1 MASFP
6 RTRMRRNRASTFIR
20 SLVAENRV
28 TAADL
33 ILPLFLTDGAQSTP
47 VASMPGVSRNT
58 IDDALRVAEQASALG
73 IPALALFPEVDAS
86 LKTPDCAE
94 SWREDNLINRAV
106 GRLKQAFPDLGLI
119 TDVALDPY
127 NPQGH
132 DGYLVGDRIVNDETI
147 EALVEQALS
156 LTRAG
161 TDIVA
166 PSDMMDGR
174 IGVIRDALDAEG
186 FTDVGLMSYAV
197 KYASAYYGPFRD
209 AIGSRGALK
218 GDKKTYQMDTANA
231 LEGLR
236 EVELDIEEGA
246 DTVMVKPGLPYL
258 DMVCRVKETFGVP
271 TFAYQVSGEYAAIM
285 AAAENGWLDHDRVWL
300 ETLLSFKRAGADGVL
315 TYGALKVAGLL
326 AEGA

>member
-33 ILPLFLTDGAQSTP
+33 ILPLFLTDGVQSTP

-106 GRLKQAFPDLGLI
+106 RRLKQAFPDLGLI

-147 EALVEQALS
+147 EALVKQALS
-156 LTRAG
+156 LAHAG

-209 AIGSRGALK
+209 AIGSGGALK

>member
-6 RTRMRRNRASTFIR
+6 RTRMRRNRASAFIR

-33 ILPLFLTDGAQSTP
+33 ILPLFLTDGVQSTP

-106 GRLKQAFPDLGLI
+106 RRLKQAFPDLGLI

-147 EALVEQALS
+147 EALVKQALS
-156 LTRAG
+156 LAHAG

-209 AIGSRGALK
+209 AIGSGGALK

>member
-6 RTRMRRNRASTFIR
+6 RTRMRRNRASAFIR

-106 GRLKQAFPDLGLI
+106 RRLKQAFPDLGLI

-147 EALVEQALS
+147 EALVKQALS
-156 LTRAG
+156 LARAG

-209 AIGSRGALK
+209 AIGSGGALK

>member
-33 ILPLFLTDGAQSTP
+33 ILPLFLTDGVQSTP

-58 IDDALRVAEQASALG
+58 IDDALRVAEQASAQG

-106 GRLKQAFPDLGLI
+106 RRLKQAFPDLGLI

-147 EALVEQALS
+147 EALVKQALS
-156 LTRAG
+156 LAHAG

-209 AIGSRGALK
+209 AIGSGGALK

>member
-1 MASFP
+1 
-6 RTRMRRNRASTFIR
+6 MRRNRASAFIR

-33 ILPLFLTDGAQSTP
+33 ILPLFLTDGVQSTP

-106 GRLKQAFPDLGLI
+106 RRLKQAFPDLGLI

-147 EALVEQALS
+147 EALVKQALS
-156 LTRAG
+156 LAHAG

-209 AIGSRGALK
+209 AIGSGGALK

>member
-6 RTRMRRNRASTFIR
+6 RTRMRRNRASAFIR

-28 TAADL
+28 SAADL

-94 SWREDNLINRAV
+94 SWREGNLINRAV

-147 EALVEQALS
+147 EALVKQALS
-156 LTRAG
+156 LARAG

-186 FTDVGLMSYAV
+186 FTDIGLMSYAV

-209 AIGSRGALK
+209 AIGSGGALK

>member
-33 ILPLFLTDGAQSTP
+33 ILPLFLTDGVQSTP

-94 SWREDNLINRAV
+94 SWREGNLINRAV

-132 DGYLVGDRIVNDETI
+132 DGYLVADRIVNDETI
-147 EALVEQALS
+147 EALVKQALS
-156 LTRAG
+156 LAHAG

-209 AIGSRGALK
+209 AIGSGGALK

>member
-1 MASFP
+1 M
-6 RTRMRRNRASTFIR
+6 
-20 SLVAENRV
+20 
-28 TAADL
+28 
-33 ILPLFLTDGAQSTP
+33 
-47 VASMPGVSRNT
+47 
-58 IDDALRVAEQASALG
+58 
-73 IPALALFPEVDAS
+73 
-86 LKTPDCAE
+86 
-94 SWREDNLINRAV
+94 
-106 GRLKQAFPDLGLI
+106 
-119 TDVALDPY
+119 
-127 NPQGH
+127 
-132 DGYLVGDRIVNDETI
+132 GDRIVNDETI
-147 EALVEQALS
+147 EALVKQALS
-156 LTRAG
+156 LARAG

-209 AIGSRGALK
+209 AIGSGGALK

-315 TYGALKVAGLL
+315 TTERSRSRDCWLREPDLRDPEPTMRACRTGLYDKRVGGGRRGRYGPFMLTGQPLASSSASFSDVRPWLFQSQKLAAPAGACVARDAISTATAECPNCGELKRPHHVACL
-326 AEGA
+326 AVTTMPRKLSPSTPDVARP

>member
-1 MASFP
+1 MPSFP
-6 RTRMRRNRASTFIR
+6 RTRMRRNRASSFIR

-28 TAADL
+28 SATDL
-33 ILPLFLTDGAQSTP
+33 ILPVCLTDAAKSSP
-47 VASMPGVSRNT
+47 VASMPGVFRHSL
-58 IDDALRVAEQASALG
+58 DDVLRVAEQAAELG
-73 IPALALFPEVDAS
+73 IPALALFPEVDAA
-86 LKTPDCAE
+86 LKTPDCSE
-94 SWREDNLINRAV
+94 SWREDNLINRAIA
-106 GRLKQAFPDLGLI
+106 RLKQGFPGLGLI

-127 NPQGH
+127 NPLGH

-147 EALVEQALS
+147 EALVRQALS
-156 LTRAG
+156 LARAG

-209 AIGSRGALK
+209 AIGSGGALK

-258 DMVCRVKETFGVP
+258 DMVCRVKEAFGVP

-285 AAAENGWLDHDRVWL
+285 AATENGWLDHDRVWL

-315 TYGALKVAGLL
+315 TYGAIMVARLL

>member
-1 MASFP
+1 
-6 RTRMRRNRASTFIR
+6 
-20 SLVAENRV
+20 
-28 TAADL
+28 
-33 ILPLFLTDGAQSTP
+33 
-47 VASMPGVSRNT
+47 MPGVFRNT

-94 SWREDNLINRAV
+94 GWREDNLINRAV
-106 GRLKQAFPDLGLI
+106 GRLKQTFPDLGLI

-147 EALVEQALS
+147 EALVKQALS
-156 LTRAG
+156 LARAG

-209 AIGSRGALK
+209 AIGSGGALK

-300 ETLLSFKRAGADGVL
+300 ETLLSFKCAGADGVL

>member
-33 ILPLFLTDGAQSTP
+33 ILPLFLTDGVQSTP

-58 IDDALRVAEQASALG
+58 IDDALRVAEQASAQG

-106 GRLKQAFPDLGLI
+106 RRLKQAFPDLGLI

-132 DGYLVGDRIVNDETI
+132 DGYLVGDRIVNDE
-147 EALVEQALS
+147 
-156 LTRAG
+156 
-161 TDIVA
+161 
-166 PSDMMDGR
+166 
-174 IGVIRDALDAEG
+174 
-186 FTDVGLMSYAV
+186 
-197 KYASAYYGPFRD
+197 
-209 AIGSRGALK
+209 
-218 GDKKTYQMDTANA
+218 
-231 LEGLR
+231 
-236 EVELDIEEGA
+236 
-246 DTVMVKPGLPYL
+246 
-258 DMVCRVKETFGVP
+258 
-271 TFAYQVSGEYAAIM
+271 
-285 AAAENGWLDHDRVWL
+285 
-300 ETLLSFKRAGADGVL
+300 
-315 TYGALKVAGLL
+315 
-326 AEGA
+326 